1 MADANRTIS
10 IRMVLE
16 DQEFKSQLKEISND
30 MNLHRSELEKV
41 KSEYIGQQ
49 NTLSALSAK
58 YAVYDKLLSDVNNKI
73 NVYSAKNK
81 QLKDTLATIPGIRN
95 QINESLQRYT
105 ERLEMNKVALQEYQ
119 KIQKY
124 TNETYNETKEKYDNA
139 KKALEEFEEKYTGT
153 TRNFPWYQRKHE
165 ELTKAV
171 EGAKR
176 EHEYYTQVLSTAN
189 RNVAEATFRG
199 EEYDKQ
205 IKGLKS
211 DLVSLDNQE
220 KDINKQYTNNV
231 AAMNRLA
238 AEGNNYATTMAQMK
252 VGMDDCIASGKGV
265 TDMFDPFTG
274 EMKKANETA
283 EALAQT
289 LALKLVKEGF
299 NVVKEAV
306 TSSVD
311 AFKEYETALAGVSK
325 TTGMEWGGEEI
336 KTLGEDFKQ
345 LSMELPVSAKELLNV
360 AQIAGQLGI
369 QGSEDI
375 QKFTKVMA
383 QMSVSTNLS
392 AEEAATAM
400 AQMAAV
406 TGMAASDYD
415 KLGSAVV
422 ALGNKF
428 PTSEDVIIRIAQ
440 RFSGAATNAS
450 LAESSIVA
458 LAAAAGSVGLQAESA
473 GTSLSKLI
481 QKMGTAVES
490 EDELAAW
497 AKVAN
502 MEAEEFAKLWGE
514 DASQAVVKFLEG
526 FGKLG
531 PQATSTFKELG
542 IGEARLQDLIR
553 RMANAEATS
562 GLLSRALREAND
574 AFKEGV
580 ALENEANVAF
590 ETLNSKVEVLKNS
603 VDVLGID
610 VGTVLA
616 PQVAALAEGAT
627 DVVQIA
633 SDLIEKYPQIV
644 RGLEGITIIFGVL
657 VADKLPTA
665 IPLLGKV
672 LDCFKGLS
680 GLFSKS
686 TIADGIASAA
696 NGIVTFGT
704 AALPV
709 IGIVTA
715 LAAAIAALVWIADKY
730 GEDGDVATQKT
741 QHVSEAY
748 ETQAE
753 VAEALAEAE
762 KTLFDLKQQYIK
774 EEVEVGEVT
783 QETSDK
789 LETQQAYVDLLR
801 EAYNALAPEVEEVAE
816 AEQAFAY
823 TTLENTQK
831 IKELTEAFAD
841 NISKVKDFSTNYTA
855 TAKSYIED
863 IEQQIKWHDT
873 YASNREKLL
882 SRDIEGLEEWVA
894 TWDNGTE
901 EAAKKMAAF
910 AGATDEQILY
920 LINTLLPGLAEASK
934 KVNDSAE
941 QEFKEAWD
949 NIHWYAKDR
958 LDKIQYE
965 IDQLHGKD
973 IVIRVTKSGNV
984 LNGGMYD
991 VIAAQGLDYVPYD
1004 GFVSMLHEGEKVL
1017 NRAEAS
1023 AYRKLER
1030 TVTNTTNNNNNNN
1043 VVLNVYGGKG
1053 QSADELSDIIMK
1065 KIQQA
1070 TNRRQAVWA

>member
-16 DQEFKSQLKEISND
+16 DQEFKSQLKEISNE

-105 ERLEMNKVALQEYQ
+105 ERLEMNKVALEAYE
-119 KIQKY
+119 KIQKDQTSLY
-124 TNETYNETKEKYDNA
+124 SEA
-139 KKALEEFEEKYTGT
+139 KDRYVQATEALAEFEGKYSGVTK
-153 TRNFPWYQRKHE
+153 NFPWYKKKHE
-165 ELTKAV
+165 ELTEEVRRA
-171 EGAKR
+171 ER
-176 EHEYYTQVLSTAN
+176 EHDYYAKVLENAN
-189 RNVAEATFRG
+189 KNVKEATSRS
-199 EEYDKQ
+199 EVYEKQ
-205 IKGLKS
+205 IKELNS
-211 DLVSLDNQE
+211 DLVSLNNQE

-238 AEGNNYATTMAQMK
+238 AEGNNYATTMAQLK
-252 VGMDDCIASGKGV
+252 VGIDDCIASGKDS
-265 TDMFDPFTG
+265 TDMFDRFTG

-283 EALAQT
+283 ETLAQA

-306 TSSVD
+306 TSSID

-325 TTGMEWGGEEI
+325 TTGMEWGGDEI
-336 KTLGEDFKQ
+336 KTLGEDFKA
-345 LSMELPVSAKELLNV
+345 LSQQMPVSAKELLNV

-392 AEEAATAM
+392 AEEAATAL

-428 PTSEDVIIRIAQ
+428 PTSEDVIVRIAQ

-490 EDELAAW
+490 EDELAKW
-497 AKVAN
+497 AKIAN

-514 DASQAVVKFLEG
+514 DASQAVAKFLEG
-526 FGKLG
+526 FGNLG
-531 PQATSTFKELG
+531 PQATSTFNELG

-553 RMANAEATS
+553 RMSNAETTS

-574 AFKEGV
+574 AFEEGV

-590 ETLNSKVEVLKNS
+590 ETLNSKLEVLKNS

-616 PQVAALAEGAT
+616 PQVATLAEGAT

-657 VADKLPTA
+657 VADKLPKA

-672 LDCFKGLS
+672 LDSFKGLS
-680 GLFSKS
+680 VLFSKS
-686 TIADGIASAA
+686 TIADGIVNAA

-709 IGIVTA
+709 IGIVAA
-715 LAAAIAALVWIADKY
+715 LAASIAALVWIADKY
-730 GEDGDVATQKT
+730 GEDGDVTTKKT

-762 KTLFDLKQQYIK
+762 KILFDLKQQYLK
-774 EEVEVGEVT
+774 EEIEVGEVT

-789 LETQQAYVDLLR
+789 LETQQVYVDLLK
-801 EAYNALAPEVEEVAE
+801 EAYNALAPEVDEATE
-816 AEQAFAY
+816 AEEAFAY

-831 IKELTEAFAD
+831 IKKLTGAFAD
-841 NISKVKDFSTNYTA
+841 NISKVKDFSTEYKA
-855 TAKSYIED
+855 TAKSYMED

-882 SRDIEGLEEWVA
+882 SRDIKGLQEWVA
-894 TWDNGTE
+894 TWDDGTE
-901 EAAKKMAAF
+901 EAAKKMNAF
-910 AGATDEQILY
+910 ANATDEELEY
-920 LINTLLPGLAEASK
+920 LIETLLPEYAQSVAENSA
-934 KVNDSAE
+934 SAE
-941 QEFKEAWD
+941 KSFEEAWD

-973 IVIRVTKSGNV
+973 IVIRVTKNGNL

-991 VIAAQGLDYVPYD
+991 TVSAQGLDYVPFD

-1023 AYRKLER
+1023 AYRRLER
-1030 TVTNTTNNNNNNN
+1030 SVTNNTNNNNN
-1043 VVLNVYGGKG
+1043 VTLNLYATKG
-1053 QSADELSDIIMK
+1053 QSADEIANVVMT

-1070 TNRRQAVWA
+1070 TNSRKAVWA